1 MPLLLFAIKNPCRNM
16 IQRHIGTLRPRYFL
30 ITLALFIALASVTTA
45 QEKKKVAKKEKRAK
59 PPVFKPEDLKG
70 IIFESPAEAIQGE
83 RPSLFDLFARSSDA
97 KPAEP
102 KAAAKPSTADPAA
115 PSPAGSADSGF
126 TQLISPASLEDEIKR
141 IKLEFDNS
149 VSTPAAFKGGDY
161 QKARLHLTTLASL
174 FAVIVEH
181 QGEVRWKKDAAAA
194 RDLLARSAANCKSGS
209 LQVFN
214 ETKLRRNDLDDLV
227 SGGGLASREAE
238 QTNDWSLIADRVP
251 LMQYG
256 EYLVE
261 NPIKDSSQNEG
272 TIKAEGDKLRRA
284 AELTAVLG
292 QILKTEGLPDADDKE
307 YATLCDE
314 LIAASVAV
322 KGALDR
328 GDAAAV
334 GTAVGGI
341 QQACNKCH
349 ENYR

>member
-83 RPSLFDLFARSSDA
+83 RPSLFDLFARSSAA

-161 QKARLHLTTLASL
+161 H
-174 FAVIVEH
+174 
-181 QGEVRWKKDAAAA
+181 AAAA

-261 NPIKDSSQNEG
+261 NPIKESSQNEG

-307 YATLCDE
+307 YAKLCDE